1 MKIDL
6 EVDAMIWKVR
16 NTEVRGWNDGGI
28 WRVSGLKYANAERHD
43 IPEFNTI
50 KGRAINATKRAAASL
65 QNLNDSMFPFFGGEE
80 ENARY
85 TDYPQRLSIH
95 IPIDTKPTDKLP
107 VMVFLHGGSYVGGA
121 GDLRIFDPKRIVRE
135 QNVIV
140 VTVTNRLGVLGY
152 LGNDSD
158 YPSNL
163 GLLDQIEAL
172 RFVNKYI
179 SYFGGDDKNITLFG
193 QSSGAD
199 SVMNLMVID
208 ETEGM
213 FQKIIVQS
221 APFGLRQNRETMS
234 MEMFTHQREAYKDA
248 DMNTLM
254 GIQADVG
261 KIGSKYGLNG
271 SMPFGAQYGHHPL
284 PSLKLFDEKF
294 IERAKKV
301 SVMIGS
307 NAREV
312 VMFLEVV
319 PILQRMYQNVV
330 TRVIPEAAIAVLSKR
345 IYGSGAKH
353 YAKLAKNAYLY
364 EISWGARQNPY
375 RASHCIESPLLF
387 GDEDVWTDSVFITGK
402 DWASVEH
409 DGKKLRY
416 VWAEFAK
423 HGTIDV
429 KLTPKFLK
437 VNHFKN

>member
-1 MKIDL
+1 
-6 EVDAMIWKVR
+6 MIWKVR
-16 NTEVRGWNDGGI
+16 NTEIRGSNEGGI
-28 WRVSGLKYANAERHD
+28 WRVYGLKYANAERHE

-50 KGRAINATKRAAASL
+50 KGRVINATKRAAASL
-65 QNLNDSMFPFFGGEE
+65 QNLNDGMFRFFGGEE

-85 TDYPQRLSIH
+85 SEYPQRLSIH
-95 IPIDTKPTDKLP
+95 IPIDTEPTDKLP
-107 VMVFLHGGSYVGGA
+107 VMVFLHGGSYVGGG

-135 QNVIV
+135 QNVII

-152 LGNDSD
+152 LGNDSN

-199 SVMNLMVID
+199 SVMNLMVVD

-221 APFGLRQNRETMS
+221 APFGLRNNRETMS

-248 DMNTLM
+248 DIETLM
-254 GIQADVG
+254 AIQAEAG

-271 SMPFGAQYGHHPL
+271 AMPFGAQYGHHPL
-284 PSLKLFDEKF
+284 PSLKLFDETF
-294 IERAKKV
+294 SERAKSV
-301 SVMIGS
+301 TVMIGS
-307 NAREV
+307 NTREV
-312 VMFLEVV
+312 VMFLDLI
-319 PILQRMYQNVV
+319 PLLKRMYQNVV
-330 TRVIPEAAIAVLSKR
+330 TRAVPEAAISLLSKR
-345 IYGSGAKH
+345 IYANGAKH
-353 YAKLAKNAYLY
+353 YAKLAKHAYLY
-364 EISWGARQNPY
+364 ELSWGARHNPY
-375 RASHCIESPLLF
+375 RASHTIESPLLF
-387 GDEDVWTDSVFITGK
+387 GDEDVWKDSVFITGK

-409 DGKKLRY
+409 DGKRLRY
-416 VWAEFAK
+416 IWAEFAK

-429 KLTPKFLK
+429 KLAPKFLK
-437 VNHFKN
+437 VNTFNN